1 MKTFPA
7 SQLII
12 NADGSAFHLH
22 LQPQFLADKII
33 LVGDQNRVDMVA
45 SFFDE
50 GSIECDV
57 QSREFHTITGRYQG
71 KRISCISTGIGT
83 DNCDIVMNEIDALAN
98 IDFAT
103 RTEKAEKRSLEIV
116 RVGTCG
122 GMQEDI
128 PLGTFL
134 VSEKSIGFDGVLAFY
149 EGRDEVCDLG
159 FENALVDFIHY
170 PAKAARP
177 YVVAANKDL
186 VNRIAGNDMMR
197 GCTIAANG
205 FYGPQGRVLRVGL
218 AVPDINERI
227 TDFRYEGQRI
237 TNYEMEGSCI
247 AGLALHMGH
256 RAMTV
261 CCVIA
266 QRKAEAANT
275 DYKPR
280 IKQLIQTVLER
291 I

>member
-1 MKTFPA
+1 
-7 SQLII
+7 
-12 NADGSAFHLH
+12 
-22 LQPQFLADKII
+22 
-33 LVGDQNRVDMVA
+33 MVA

-50 GSIECDV
+50 GSIECDI
-57 QSREFHTITGRYQG
+57 QSREFHTITGRYNG
-71 KRISCISTGIGT
+71 KRITCVSTGIGT
-83 DNCDIVMNEIDALAN
+83 DNCDIVMNELDALAN
-98 IDFAT
+98 IDFNT
-103 RTEKAEKRSLEIV
+103 RTEKEQHRQLEIV

-134 VSEKSIGFDGVLAFY
+134 VSRKSIGFDGVLAFY
-149 EGRDEVCDLG
+149 HDRDKLSDLG
-159 FENALVDFIHY
+159 FEKALVDFIHY
-170 PAKAARP
+170 PAKAAVP
-177 YVVAANKDL
+177 YIVSADEEL
-186 VNRIAGNDMMR
+186 VGRIGKDMMQ

-205 FYGPQGRVLRVGL
+205 FYGPQGRVLRVPI
-218 AVPDINERI
+218 AVEDINERI
-227 TDFRYEGQRI
+227 TAFRYQGQRI

-256 RAMTV
+256 KAMTV

-280 IKQLIQTVLER
+280 IRELVKTVLDR

>member
-1 MKTFPA
+1 MNYFPA

-22 LQPQFLADKII
+22 IRPEHLADKVI
-33 LVGDQNRVDMVA
+33 LVGDQDRVNIVA
-45 SFFDE
+45 SYFDE
-50 GSIECDV
+50 GSIECDI
-57 QSREFHTITGRYQG
+57 QSREFHTITGRYHG

-83 DNCDIVMNEIDALAN
+83 DNCDIVMNELDALAN
-98 IDFAT
+98 IDFET
-103 RTEKAEKRSLEIV
+103 RTEKAEHRTLEIV
-116 RVGTCG
+116 RVGTSG
-122 GMQEDI
+122 AMQEDI
-128 PLGTFL
+128 PLGAFL
-134 VSEKSIGFDGVLAFY
+134 VSVKSIGFDGVLAFY
-149 EGRDEVCDLG
+149 EGRDRIAELG
-159 FENALVDFIHY
+159 FEDALVEAIHY

-177 YVVAANKDL
+177 YVVAANAEL
-186 VNRIAGNDMMR
+186 VERIAGADMLR

-218 AVPDINERI
+218 AVEDINERI
-227 TDFRYEGQRI
+227 SDFRYEGQRI

-256 RAMTV
+256 KAMTV
-261 CCVIA
+261 CCIIA

-280 IKQLIQTVLER
+280 VRELIQTVLER
-291 I
+291 L

>member
-12 NADGSAFHLH
+12 NGDGSAFHLH
-22 LQPQFLADKII
+22 LQPQYLADKII
-33 LVGDQNRVDMVA
+33 LVGDQDRVNIVA

-57 QSREFHTITGRYQG
+57 QSREFHTITGRYKG

-103 RTEKAEKRSLEIV
+103 RTEKKEKRSLEIV
-116 RVGTCG
+116 RIGTCG

-149 EGRDEVCDLG
+149 ERRDEVCDLG
-159 FENALVDFIHY
+159 FEDALAEYIHY

-177 YVVAANKDL
+177 YVVAANKEL
-186 VNRIAGNDMMR
+186 VNRIAGTDMMR

-205 FYGPQGRVLRVGL
+205 FYGPQGRVLRVPI

-227 TDFRYEGQRI
+227 SAFRYEGQRI

-256 RAMTV
+256 KAMTV

-266 QRKAEAANT
+266 QRKAEATNT

-280 IKQLIQTVLER
+280 VKELIQTVLER
-291 I
+291 L

>member
-12 NADGSAFHLH
+12 NADGSIFHLH
-22 LQPQFLADKII
+22 IKPEHLADKVI
-33 LVGDQNRVDMVA
+33 LVGDQGRVDLVA

-50 GSIECDV
+50 GSIECDI

-103 RTEKAEKRSLEIV
+103 RTEKETPRVLDIV

-134 VSEKSIGFDGVLAFY
+134 VSEKSIGWDGVLAFY
-149 EGRDEVCDLG
+149 EDRDKIADVG
-159 FENALVDFIHY
+159 FEKALVDFIGY
-170 PAKAARP
+170 PAKAAVP
-177 YVVAANKDL
+177 YVVAANPEL
-186 VNRIAGNDMMR
+186 VERIARNDMMR

-218 AVPDINERI
+218 AVEDINEKI
-227 TDFRYEGQRI
+227 SAFRYEGQRI

-266 QRKAEAANT
+266 QRKIEAANT

-280 IKQLIQTVLER
+280 IKELVKTVLER

>member
-1 MKTFPA
+1 MRTFPA

-22 LQPQFLADKII
+22 IRPEHLADKVI

-50 GSIECDV
+50 GSIECDI

-83 DNCDIVMNEIDALAN
+83 DNCDIVMNELDALAN
-98 IDFAT
+98 INFET
-103 RTEKAEKRSLEIV
+103 RTENPVHRTLEIV
-116 RVGTCG
+116 RVGTSG
-122 GMQEDI
+122 AMQEDI
-128 PLGTFL
+128 PLGSFV

-149 EGRDEVCDLG
+149 ENRDEVADVD
-159 FENALVDFIHY
+159 FENALVEAIHY

-177 YVVAANKDL
+177 YVVAANEEL
-186 VNRIAGNDMMR
+186 VNRIGGSDMLR

-227 TDFRYEGQRI
+227 SAFRYEGQRI
-237 TNYEMEGSCI
+237 MNYEMEGSCI

-256 RAMTV
+256 KAMTV
-261 CCVIA
+261 CCIIA

-280 IKQLIQTVLER
+280 VKELAQTVLER
-291 I
+291 L